1 MQFSLSFLSLPQK
14 YCFLRRPPSILSK
27 NCKNMGFK
35 KILMIRE
42 GKEKERKEKEREK
55 KREREENRKTR
66 GLTGLTVNSCFFYL
80 PLAYLI
86 IFKYIYLFLYM
97 CGR

>member
-27 NCKNMGFK
+27 NCKNTGFK

-42 GKEKERKEKEREK
+42 GKGKEKEKRK
-55 KREREENRKTR
+55 KKGKRRKQKDK
-66 GLTGLTVNSCFFYL
+66 GG
-80 PLAYLI
+80 
-86 IFKYIYLFLYM
+86 
-97 CGR
+97 G